1 MRTKPFPYPFPQ
13 NCKRTRTKL
22 VSLAA
27 VFLDVTQRSAKYDKK
42 HLTSLIDAVI
52 ILIIPHNFSNFVRTL
67 RSHSA
72 SWLIYAFANYSNV
85 NDANGSTHI
94 ILIPTIL
101 PQRNLRRFPFNE
113 NSGFKFRKFH
123 MPYGTVVSGCT
134 YPTQSIA
141 RLVIREL

>member
-67 RSHSA
+67 RSHST
-72 SWLIYAFANYSNV
+72 SWLIYAFANYSNTV
-85 NDANGSTHI
+85 KDANDSAHI
-94 ILIPTIL
+94 ILKATIL
-101 PQRNLRRFPFNE
+101 PQRNLRRFPFNK
-113 NSGFKFRKFH
+113 NCGLKFRNLKFH
-123 MPYGTVVSGCT
+123 VPIVCYTAVFGFV
-134 YPTQSIA
+134 A
-141 RLVIREL
+141 